1 MLVKDVITMIMKC
14 KALIMDKMSFNLL
27 KIIFFFLKCDMY
39 VQLRQGKMP
48 H

>member
-1 MLVKDVITMIMKC
+1 MIMKC
-14 KALIMDKMSFNLL
+14 KVLIMNKISFNLF
-27 KIIFFFLKCDMY
+27 KKIFFFLKCDMY